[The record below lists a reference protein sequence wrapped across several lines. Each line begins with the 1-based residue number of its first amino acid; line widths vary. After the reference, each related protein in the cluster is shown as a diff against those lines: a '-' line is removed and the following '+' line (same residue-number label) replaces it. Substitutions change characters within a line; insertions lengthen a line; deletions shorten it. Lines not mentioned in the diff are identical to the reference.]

1 MPQVPVPMA
10 VLKKKYFKPSLEVM
24 EFQFENL
31 LETYSV
37 EGEINDPSNYT
48 INARGFDDWDA
59 EE

>member
-1 MPQVPVPMA
+1 M
-10 VLKKKYFKPSLEVM
+10 KKQYIKPSLEIM

-31 LETYSV
+31 LETISV
-37 EGEINDPSNYT
+37 YVQGEINDPSDYT

>member
-1 MPQVPVPMA
+1 M
-10 VLKKKYFKPSLEVM
+10 KKQYIKPSLEVM

-37 EGEINDPSNYT
+37 EGEINDPSDYT

>member
-1 MPQVPVPMA
+1 M
-10 VLKKKYFKPSLEVM
+10 KKQYIKPSLEIM

-31 LETYSV
+31 LETISWNV
-37 EGEINDPSNYT
+37 QGEINDPSDYT